1 MHRSSVLE
9 RTDCDLRKL
18 PLGAREAFVLA
29 QLDGR
34 LTLEEVGEVA
44 GLTLDETSKIS
55 ARLVE
60 LGAASAAQPIRAA
73 RVSVRRDPRAEEED
87 EEPAPSP
94 PPRTSKGPAPARRSR
109 KSLRP
114 QPSPKPQPSP
124 LFKEEPCELD
134 EATQTKIREL
144 DEKLPKLDHYGKL
157 GVDRGAEKKAI
168 KRAYF
173 AFVAKFHPD
182 RFFGKKLGK
191 LGPAVDRVFQ
201 SLTDAHDTLIDP
213 DRRGTYD
220 ASLPKTNAPVR
231 RKTTKAAMRAASKKM
246 DAVKTSSIKP
256 SVRPSKPSMR
266 PSKTSMRPS
275 TKTSMRPST
284 KTSMRPSKT
293 SLKPP
298 KQPSV
303 KPAYDPKK
311 EEDRMKRL
319 VASAREIKTHARVEM
334 IVRAAEEAF
343 ANGDVIG
350 AANNYRLALE
360 HREDPYLRNKLEDV
374 EVLAKQARFD
384 KAMARAKAAE
394 KEKKWPEAGTQYA
407 RAFEAKPDAS
417 AAERAANAM
426 LVAGVDLERALE
438 LAERAV
444 SMRDRVPEYRVT
456 LAQVLFAMGKLD
468 RAEEEAEAALVFAPK
483 DARAKDLTK
492 LIAKK
497 RKERED

>member
-9 RTDCDLRKL
+9 RTNCDLRKL

-29 QLDGR
+29 QLDGK
-34 LTLEEVGEVA
+34 LTLEEVGEVV
-44 GLTLDETSKIS
+44 GLALDETSKI
-55 ARLVE
+55 AERLVE
-60 LGAASAAQPIRAA
+60 LGAAAALEKTRAP
-73 RVSVRRDPRAEEED
+73 RVSVRRDPRAED
-87 EEPAPSP
+87 DDEPAQP
-94 PPRTSKGPAPARRSR
+94 PPRTSKRPAPARRSR

-114 QPSPKPQPSP
+114 QPSPKPQP

-144 DEKLPKLDHYGKL
+144 DEKLPKLDHYAKL
-157 GVDRGAEKKAI
+157 GIERGADKKAI

-173 AFVAKFHPD
+173 GFVAKFHPD

-201 SLTDAHDTLIDP
+201 ALTDAHDTLIDP
-213 DRRGTYD
+213 ARRDAYD
-220 ASLPKTNAPVR
+220 ATLTKSSSAPVR

-246 DAVKTSSIKP
+246 EAVKAPSI
-256 SVRPSKPSMR
+256 RPSMR
-266 PSKTSMRPS
+266 PA
-275 TKTSMRPST
+275 TKASL
-284 KTSMRPSKT
+284 RPSKT

-298 KQPSV
+298 KQPSLKPPKQPSL
-303 KPAYDPKK
+303 KPAHDPKK
-311 EEDRMKRL
+311 QEDRMKRL
-319 VASAREIKTHARVEM
+319 VASAREIKAHARVEM

-384 KAMARAKAAE
+384 KAMMRAKAAE
-394 KEKKWPEAGTQYA
+394 KDKKWTEAGTQYA
-407 RAFEAKPDAS
+407 RAFEAKPDAA

-426 LVAGVDLERALE
+426 LTAGGDLERALE

-456 LAQVLFAMGKLD
+456 LAQVLLAMGKLE
-468 RAEEEAEAALVFAPK
+468 RAEEEAEAALVFSPK

-497 RKERED
+497 RKEAD